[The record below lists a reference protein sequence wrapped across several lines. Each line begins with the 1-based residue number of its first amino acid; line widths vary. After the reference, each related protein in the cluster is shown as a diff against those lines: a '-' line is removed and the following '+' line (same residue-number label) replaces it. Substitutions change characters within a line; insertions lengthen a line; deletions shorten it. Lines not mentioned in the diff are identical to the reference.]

1 MTLLP
6 NYSIM
11 VNMKRFS
18 IVFLMVMF
26 LANTVVV
33 SAWAKPCMMNDTEMT
48 EMSQKFDMGDMP
60 PCHEENKSEKQD
72 SQQSNTNHCEGVCLC
87 LHVSITQTPVLSDFV
102 TVPDIALGAETYN
115 PHNESVPSQDYSP
128 SNPPPIF
135 IS

>member
-1 MTLLP
+1 
-6 NYSIM
+6 M

-33 SAWAKPCMMNDTEMT
+33 SAWAKPCMMNDTEMS
-48 EMSQKFDMGDMP
+48 EMSSNSDMGDMP

-72 SQQSNTNHCEGVCLC
+72 PLKHCEGLCLC
-87 LHVSITQTPVLSDFV
+87 LHVSLTQTPLLTDFIA
-102 TVPDIALGAETYN
+102 VPDIYLGTHTYTSITEN
-115 PHNESVPSQDYSP
+115 MSSRDYSP

-135 IS
+135 NS

>member
-1 MTLLP
+1 
-6 NYSIM
+6 M
-11 VNMKRFS
+11 VSMKRFS

-33 SAWAKPCMMNDTEMT
+33 SAWAKPCMMNETEMT
-48 EMSQKFDMGDMP
+48 EMSSNSDMGDMP

-72 SQQSNTNHCEGVCLC
+72 PNNHCDGVCLC

-102 TVPDIALGAETYN
+102 TVPDIALGAEIYN
-115 PHNESVPSQDYSP
+115 PHNESVPSLDYSP

-135 IS
+135 NS